1 MRRIIALLTVIT
13 CIFALL
19 CACKAQKTELLSD
32 SSKETFGES
41 SDKENDKNN
50 DTEQPAPNEN
60 DGENGGED
68 ADTETPEDKK
78 DEYVQPTTFAKAYS
92 NVSTLRNAF
101 YDILAA
107 SLTTAGESSQV
118 LIDTYEVV
126 SGETSFVV
134 ISACGSGSDDIIKT
148 SLSASGYKDVNI
160 EKTEKGEYNISLK
173 VSVADMSSEDELFT
187 DGSFYVYYDAEKDS
201 FTCEYTVSG
210 IGTERFSAKR
220 IDGGY
225 LAQYLSPSG
234 KYLRFILMDD
244 HTGKAL
250 IYGHS
255 HWKADL
261 PTSKEGFDID
271 GYTTFYEITDSKF
284 HAIHNGVEYTFHKVL
299 PEGLVDKE

>member
-19 CACKAQKTELLSD
+19 CACKAQKAQLSSD
-32 SSKETFGES
+32 PAKETFSGS

-50 DTEQPAPNEN
+50 DGEQPAPNEN
-60 DGENGGED
+60 DGENAD
-68 ADTETPEDKK
+68 ADAPTVPKN
-78 DEYVQPTTFAKAYS
+78 EYVQPTTFAKAYS
-92 NVSTLRNAF
+92 NVSTLRNTF
-101 YDILAA
+101 YDILST
-107 SLTTAGESSQV
+107 SLTAVGESSQV
-118 LIDTYEVV
+118 LIDTYEVM
-126 SGETSFVV
+126 SGESSFVV
-134 ISACGSGSDDIIKT
+134 ISACGGGSDDIIKT

-160 EKTEKGEYNISLK
+160 EKSEKGEYNISLK
-173 VSVADMSSEDELFT
+173 VSVADMTSEDELFT

-201 FTCEYTVSG
+201 FTCEYTISG
-210 IGTERFSAKR
+210 IGTEKFSAKR
-220 IDGGY
+220 IEGGY

-244 HTGKAL
+244 YTGKAL
-250 IYGHS
+250 IYGQS

-261 PTSKEGFDID
+261 PDSKEGFDID
-271 GYTTFYEITDSKF
+271 GDITFYEITDSKF